1 MNPVPCNLGFLG
13 PYDLMETS
21 MHRTRLL
28 PPIFLLLVAAG
39 SLIFAGESRPIT
51 IGALRGGEDCTAIV
65 LDNDGHTV
73 FGANFDHDLT
83 DEGLVF
89 INKRGVVK
97 TSIHAGTTGR
107 YARWTV
113 RYASISFNLVGY
125 QYAWGGM
132 NERGLSMSSMSLDET
147 RQPGEDA
154 RPPLDS
160 GEWVQYILDT
170 CATVADVIATDSKV
184 RIFTV
189 DHYLVADR
197 DGNAVVIE
205 FLNGRMVTHAAPDLP
220 VAALTNN
227 RYEDSYPAWERL
239 RRHGNYTGHG
249 SSLQRFCLAAD
260 RVDGFR
266 PTTDA
271 GAVDFAF
278 DTLDE
283 VRGQRFSVFPTNWS
297 LVFDTK
303 NLRAYFRT
311 IRKRRI
317 RWVDLK
323 DFDLRCGAPVKM
335 FDIHDG
341 RSGDVADEF
350 FDFDFDLNRNH
361 LEHFLNVWGVDIS
374 HQDVT
379 WILNHFDGF
388 PCVQNRRSSPSRVIP
403 VTHR

>member
-1 MNPVPCNLGFLG
+1 
-13 PYDLMETS
+13 MEAA
-21 MHRTRLL
+21 MHRARLL
-28 PPIFLLLVAAG
+28 LPIFLLLATG
-39 SLIFAGESRPIT
+39 QPIFAGESQPT
-51 IGALRGGEDCTAIV
+51 AIGALRGGEHCTAFV
-65 LDNDGHTV
+65 LDNDGHAV
-73 FGANFDHDLT
+73 FGANFDHNLT

-113 RYASISFNLVGY
+113 RYASVSFNLVGY

-132 NERGLSMSSMSLDET
+132 NERGLSMSTMSLGET
-147 RQPGEDA
+147 RQPSADA

-170 CATVADVIATDSKV
+170 CATVADVIATDSEV

-205 FLNGRMVTHAAPDLP
+205 FLDGHMVSHAAPDLP

-227 RYEDSYPAWERL
+227 VYEESCDTWERL
-239 RRHGNYTGHG
+239 RRHGNYAGQN
-249 SSLQRFCLAAD
+249 SSPHRFCLAAD

-266 PTTDA
+266 HTSDA
-271 GAVDFAF
+271 KAVAYAF

-283 VRGQRFSVFPTNWS
+283 VRGQRFSIYSTNWS

-317 RWVDLK
+317 RWLDLK

-341 RSGDVADEF
+341 RSGDVADDF
-350 FDFDFDLNRNH
+350 FDFDPDLNRA
-361 LEHFLNVWGVDIS
+361 HFERFLRVWGVNISSRDI
-374 HQDVT
+374 T
-379 WILNHFDGF
+379 WVLNHFDGF
-388 PCVQNRRSSPSRVIP
+388 PCVQNRRPSLRRVMP

>member
-1 MNPVPCNLGFLG
+1 MDDP
-13 PYDLMETS
+13 
-21 MHRTRLL
+21 
-28 PPIFLLLVAAG
+28 
-39 SLIFAGESRPIT
+39 
-51 IGALRGGEDCTAIV
+51 
-65 LDNDGHTV
+65 
-73 FGANFDHDLT
+73 
-83 DEGLVF
+83 
-89 INKRGVVK
+89 
-97 TSIHAGTTGR
+97 
-107 YARWTV
+107 

-132 NERGLSMSSMSLDET
+132 NERGLSLTTMSLDET
-147 RQPGEDA
+147 RQPTADA

-170 CATVADVIATDSKV
+170 CATVEEVIATDSQV

-189 DHYLVADR
+189 DHYLIGDR
-197 DGNAVVIE
+197 FGNAAVIE
-205 FLNGRMVTHAAPDLP
+205 FLDGRMVSHTAPNLP

-227 RYEDSYPAWERL
+227 VYEDSCTTWERL
-239 RRHGNYTGHG
+239 RRHGNYAGQN
-249 SSLQRFCLAAD
+249 SSPHRFYLAAD

-266 PTTDA
+266 PTSDA
-271 GAVDFAF
+271 SAVAYAF

-283 VRGQRFSVFPTNWS
+283 VRGQRFSISPTNWT

-323 DFDLRCGAPVKM
+323 DFDLRCSAPVKM

-350 FDFDFDLNRNH
+350 FDFDFELNRD
-361 LEHFLNVWGVDIS
+361 HFEQFLRVWGVDIS

-379 WILNHFDGF
+379 WILNHFSRF
-388 PCVQNRRSSPSRVIP
+388 PCVQDRRSSSRRVMP
-403 VTHR
+403 VTRR

>member
-1 MNPVPCNLGFLG
+1 M
-13 PYDLMETS
+13 
-21 MHRTRLL
+21 
-28 PPIFLLLVAAG
+28 FLLLLAAG
-39 SLIFAGESRPIT
+39 SLIFAGESQPIT

-65 LDNDGHTV
+65 LDNDGHAV

-97 TSIHAGTTGR
+97 SSVNTGTTGR
-107 YARWTV
+107 RARWTT

-125 QYAWGGM
+125 EYSWGGM
-132 NERGLSMSSMSLDET
+132 NERGLSLSTMSLDET
-147 RQPGEDA
+147 RQPRDDA

-170 CATVADVIATDSKV
+170 CATVADVIATDSEV
-184 RIFTV
+184 RIITV

-205 FLNGRMVTHAAPDLP
+205 FLDGHMVSHAAPDVP

-227 RYEDSYPAWERL
+227 VYEESCATWERL
-239 RRHGNYTGHG
+239 RRHGNYAGQN
-249 SSLQRFCLAAD
+249 SSPLRFCLAAD

-266 PTTDA
+266 PTSDA
-271 GAVDFAF
+271 GAVAYAL

-283 VRGQRFSVFPTNWS
+283 VRGQRFSVSPTNWS

-311 IRKRRI
+311 IRMRRI

-335 FDIHDG
+335 LDIHDG
-341 RSGDVADEF
+341 RSGDVASGALTSRPSKHQPITD
-350 FDFDFDLNRNH
+350 R
-361 LEHFLNVWGVDIS
+361 FLRVWGVNISSRDI
-374 HQDVT
+374 T

-388 PCVQNRRSSPSRVIP
+388 PCVQNRRSSPSRVMP
-403 VTHR
+403 VTRR

>member
-1 MNPVPCNLGFLG
+1 MF
-13 PYDLMETS
+13 
-21 MHRTRLL
+21 RARLL
-28 PPIFLLLVAAG
+28 LPFFLLLVTDQ
-39 SLIFAGESRPIT
+39 LILAGESQPT
-51 IGALRGGEDCTAIV
+51 AIGALRGGEHCTAIV
-65 LDNDGHTV
+65 LDNDGHAV
-73 FGANFDHDLT
+73 FGANFDHNLT

-113 RYASISFNLVGY
+113 RYASVSFNLVGY

-132 NERGLSMSSMSLDET
+132 NERGLSMSTMSLGET
-147 RQPGEDA
+147 RQPSADA

-170 CATVADVIATDSKV
+170 CATVADVIATDSEV

-205 FLNGRMVTHAAPDLP
+205 FLDGRMVSHAAPDLP

-227 RYEDSYPAWERL
+227 VYEESCATWERL
-239 RRHGNYTGHG
+239 RRHGNYAGQN
-249 SSLQRFCLAAD
+249 SSPHRFCLAAD

-271 GAVDFAF
+271 RAVDFAF

-283 VRGQRFSVFPTNWS
+283 VRGQRFSIYPTNWS

-303 NLRAYFRT
+303 NLRAYYRT
-311 IRKRRI
+311 NRNHDI

-335 FDIHDG
+335 IDIHDG
-341 RSGDVADEF
+341 GPGDIADGF

-361 LEHFLNVWGVDIS
+361 LEQFLRVWGVNLS
-374 HQDVT
+374 HQEVT
-379 WILNHFDGF
+379 WILNHFDSY
-388 PCVQNRRSSPSRVIP
+388 PCVQNRRSSPRRVMP
-403 VTHR
+403 VTRRVAPR

>member
-1 MNPVPCNLGFLG
+1 MEAALHRARFL
-13 PYDLMETS
+13 
-21 MHRTRLL
+21 LL
-28 PPIFLLLVAAG
+28 VLLLVAATG
-39 SLIFAGESRPIT
+39 SLTFAGESQPT
-51 IGALRGGEDCTAIV
+51 AIGSHRGDEHCTAIV
-65 LDNDGHTV
+65 LDNSGHTV
-73 FGANFDHDLT
+73 FAANFDHDLT

-97 TSIHAGTTGR
+97 TSLHAGTTGR
-107 YARWTV
+107 YAHWTV
-113 RYASISFNLVGY
+113 RYASVSFNLVGY

-132 NERGLSMSSMSLDET
+132 NERGLSMSTMSLDET
-147 RQPGEDA
+147 RQPSADE

-205 FLNGRMVTHAAPDLP
+205 FLDGRMVAHAAPDLP

-227 RYEDSYPAWERL
+227 VYEESCSTWEAL

-249 SSLQRFCLAAD
+249 SSLQRFCLASD
-260 RVDGFR
+260 RVDDFR
-266 PTTDA
+266 RATDA
-271 GAVDFAF
+271 KAIDFAF

-283 VRGQRFSVFPTNWS
+283 VRGQRFSIFSTNWS

-303 NLRAYFRT
+303 NLRVYFRT

-317 RWVDLK
+317 RWVDLN

-335 FDIHDG
+335 IDIHDG
-341 RSGDVADEF
+341 GSGDVADDF
-350 FDFDFDLNRNH
+350 FDFDFDLNRAH
-361 LEHFLNVWGVDIS
+361 FERFLNVWGVNLS
-374 HQDVT
+374 HRDVT
-379 WILNHFDGF
+379 WILNQFDSY
-388 PCVQNRRSSPSRVIP
+388 PCVQNRSSSPRRVMP
-403 VTHR
+403 VTQR

>member
-1 MNPVPCNLGFLG
+1 MEAALHRARFL
-13 PYDLMETS
+13 
-21 MHRTRLL
+21 LL
-28 PPIFLLLVAAG
+28 IFLLVAATG
-39 SLIFAGESRPIT
+39 SLTFAGESQPT
-51 IGALRGGEDCTAIV
+51 AIGSHRGGEHCTAFV
-65 LDNDGHTV
+65 LDNSGHTV
-73 FGANFDHDLT
+73 FGANFDHNLT

-132 NERGLSMSSMSLDET
+132 NERGLSMSTMSLDET
-147 RQPGEDA
+147 RQPSEDE

-170 CATVADVIATDSKV
+170 CATVADVIATASKV

-205 FLNGRMVTHAAPDLP
+205 FLDGRMVSHIAPDLP

-227 RYEDSYPAWERL
+227 VYEESCATWEAL
-239 RRHGNYTGHG
+239 RRHGNYAGQN
-249 SSLQRFCLAAD
+249 SSPHRFCLAAD

-271 GAVDFAF
+271 RAVDYAF

-283 VRGQRFSVFPTNWS
+283 VRGQRFSIHSTNWS
-297 LVFDTK
+297 LVFDTE

-341 RSGDVADEF
+341 RSGDVADDF
-350 FDFDFDLNRNH
+350 FDFDSDLNRNH
-361 LEHFLNVWGVDIS
+361 LERFLNVWGVDLS
-374 HQDVT
+374 DRDVT
-379 WILNHFDGF
+379 WILNHIDGF
-388 PCVQNRRSSPSRVIP
+388 PCVQNRRSSPHRVIP
-403 VTHR
+403 VTRR

>member
-1 MNPVPCNLGFLG
+1 
-13 PYDLMETS
+13 MEAA
-21 MHRTRLL
+21 MHRARILL
-28 PPIFLLLVAAG
+28 PIILLVATGNPA
-39 SLIFAGESRPIT
+39 FAGESQPIA
-51 IGALRGGEDCTAIV
+51 IGALRGGEHCTAMV

-73 FGANFDHDLT
+73 FGANFDHTRT

-97 TSIHAGTTGR
+97 TSVNTGTTGR
-107 YARWTV
+107 RARWTT

-125 QYAWGGM
+125 QYSWGGM
-132 NERGLSMSSMSLDET
+132 NERGLSLSTMSLDET
-147 RQPGEDA
+147 RQPREDA

-170 CATVADVIATDSKV
+170 CATVADVIATDSQV
-184 RIFTV
+184 RIITV

-197 DGNAVVIE
+197 YGNAVVIE
-205 FLNGRMVTHAAPDLP
+205 FLDGRMVWHAAPNLP

-227 RYEDSYPAWERL
+227 VYEESCATWERL
-239 RRHGNYTGHG
+239 RRHGNYTGQN
-249 SSLQRFCLAAD
+249 SSPHRFCLAAD

-266 PTTDA
+266 PTSDA
-271 GAVDFAF
+271 RAVAYAF

-283 VRGQRFSVFPTNWS
+283 VRGERFSVSPTNWS

-303 NLRAYFRT
+303 NLRAYYRT
-311 IRKRRI
+311 NRNYDI

-323 DFDLRCGAPVKM
+323 DLDLRCGAPVKM
-335 FDIHDG
+335 LDIHDG
-341 RSGDVADEF
+341 GAGDVADEF
-350 FDFDFDLNRNH
+350 FDFDFDVNQDHVER
-361 LEHFLNVWGVDIS
+361 FLDVWGVNIS
-374 HQDVT
+374 HQSLM

-388 PCVQNRRSSPSRVIP
+388 TCVQNRRSSPRRVMP

>member
-1 MNPVPCNLGFLG
+1 MGGRLCNLGTLA
-13 PYDLMETS
+13 PYSMMEAAL
-21 MHRTRLL
+21 HRIRFLL
-28 PPIFLLLVAAG
+28 PNILLLATG
-39 SLIFAGESRPIT
+39 HLIFAGESQPVA
-51 IGALRGGEDCTAIV
+51 IGSLRGGEHCTAIV
-65 LDNDGHTV
+65 LDNDGHAV
-73 FGANFDHDLT
+73 FGANFDHTRT

-89 INKRGVVK
+89 INKRGVAK
-97 TSIHAGTTGR
+97 TSILTGTTGR
-107 YARWTV
+107 HARWTT

-132 NERGLSMSSMSLDET
+132 NERGLSISTMSLDET
-147 RQPGEDA
+147 RQPSADE

-170 CATVADVIATDSKV
+170 CATVADVIATDSQV
-184 RIFTV
+184 RIITV

-197 DGNAVVIE
+197 HGNAVVIE
-205 FLNGRMVTHAAPDLP
+205 FLDGRMVSHAAPNLP
-220 VAALTNN
+220 VATLTNN
-227 RYEDSYPAWERL
+227 VYEESCTTWERL
-239 RRHGNYTGHG
+239 RRHGNYAGQN
-249 SSLQRFCLAAD
+249 SSPHRFCLAAD

-266 PTTDA
+266 PTSDA
-271 GAVDFAF
+271 GAVAYAF
-278 DTLDE
+278 DTLDQ
-283 VRGQRFSVFPTNWS
+283 VRGQRFSVSPTNWS

-323 DFDLRCGAPVKM
+323 DFDLRCGAPVQM

-341 RSGDVADEF
+341 RTGDAADEF
-350 FDFDFDLNRNH
+350 LDFDFDLNRNH
-361 LEHFLNVWGVDIS
+361 FERFLRVWGVDIS
-374 HQDVT
+374 NRDVT

-388 PCVQNRRSSPSRVIP
+388 PCVLNRRSSPHRVMP

>member
-1 MNPVPCNLGFLG
+1 
-13 PYDLMETS
+13 MEAALN
-21 MHRTRLL
+21 RARLL
-28 PPIFLLLVAAG
+28 LPIFVLLVADQ
-39 SLIFAGESRPIT
+39 LIFAGESQSIA
-51 IGALRGGEDCTAIV
+51 IGAHRGGEHCTAIV
-65 LDNDGHTV
+65 LDNDGHAV
-73 FGANFDHDLT
+73 FGANFDHNLT

-113 RYASISFNLVGY
+113 RYASVSFNLVGY

-132 NERGLSMSSMSLDET
+132 NERGLSMSTMSLGET
-147 RQPGEDA
+147 RQPSADA

-170 CATVADVIATDSKV
+170 CATVADVIATDSEV
-184 RIFTV
+184 RIITV

-205 FLNGRMVTHAAPDLP
+205 FLDGRMVSHAAPDLP

-227 RYEDSYPAWERL
+227 VYEESCATWERL
-239 RRHGNYTGHG
+239 SRHGSYVGQN
-249 SSLQRFCLAAD
+249 SSPHRFCLAAD

-271 GAVDFAF
+271 RAVDFAF

-283 VRGQRFSVFPTNWS
+283 VRGQRFSIYSTNWS

-311 IRKRRI
+311 IRMRRI

-323 DFDLRCGAPVKM
+323 DFDLRCGTPAKM

-341 RSGDVADEF
+341 GSGDVADDF
-350 FDFDFDLNRNH
+350 FDFDADLNRNH
-361 LEHFLNVWGVDIS
+361 LEQFLRVWGVNISSRDI
-374 HQDVT
+374 T

-388 PCVQNRRSSPSRVIP
+388 PCVQNRHSSPRRVMP
-403 VTHR
+403 VTQR

>member
-1 MNPVPCNLGFLG
+1 
-13 PYDLMETS
+13 
-21 MHRTRLL
+21 MHRARL
-28 PPIFLLLVAAG
+28 LLLVFLLVAG
-39 SLIFAGESRPIT
+39 YLIFAGESQPIA
-51 IGALRGGEDCTAIV
+51 IGALRGGEHCSAIV
-65 LDNDGHTV
+65 LDNHGHAV
-73 FGANFDHDLT
+73 FGANFDHNLT

-132 NERGLSMSSMSLDET
+132 NERGLSMSTMSLDET
-147 RQPGEDA
+147 RQPRADA
-154 RPPLDS
+154 RAPLDS

-170 CATVADVIATDSKV
+170 CATVEDVIATDSQV

-205 FLNGRMVTHAAPDLP
+205 FLNGRMVSHAAPDLP
-220 VAALTNN
+220 VAVLTNN
-227 RYEDSYPAWERL
+227 VYEDSCATWERL
-239 RRHGNYTGHG
+239 RRHGNYAGQN
-249 SSLQRFCLAAD
+249 SSPHRFCLAAD

-266 PTTDA
+266 STSDA
-271 GAVDFAF
+271 NAVAYAF

-283 VRGQRFSVFPTNWS
+283 VRGQRFSIYPTNWS

-341 RSGDVADEF
+341 LSGDVADEF
-350 FDFDFDLNRNH
+350 FDFDFDLNRDH
-361 LEHFLNVWGVDIS
+361 LEHFMRVWGVDIS

-379 WILNHFDGF
+379 WILNHFSGF
-388 PCVQNRRSSPSRVIP
+388 PCVQDRRSSSRRVMP
-403 VTHR
+403 VTHH

>member
-1 MNPVPCNLGFLG
+1 
-13 PYDLMETS
+13 MEAAL
-21 MHRTRLL
+21 HRTRLL
-28 PPIFLLLVAAG
+28 LPIFVLLVADQ
-39 SLIFAGESRPIT
+39 LIFAGESQPIA
-51 IGALRGGEDCTAIV
+51 IGSHRGGEHCTAIV
-65 LDNDGHTV
+65 LDNDGHAV
-73 FGANFDHDLT
+73 FGANFDHTRT

-97 TSIHAGTTGR
+97 SSVNTGTTGR
-107 YARWTV
+107 RARWTT

-125 QYAWGGM
+125 QYSWGGM
-132 NERGLSMSSMSLDET
+132 NERGLSLSTMSLDET
-147 RQPGEDA
+147 RQPREDA

-170 CATVADVIATDSKV
+170 CATVADVVATDSEV
-184 RIFTV
+184 RIITV

-205 FLNGRMVTHAAPDLP
+205 FLDGRMVSHAAPDVP

-227 RYEDSYPAWERL
+227 VYEESCATWERL
-239 RRHGNYTGHG
+239 RRHGNYAGQN
-249 SSLQRFCLAAD
+249 SSPHRFCLAAD

-266 PTTDA
+266 PTSDA
-271 GAVDFAF
+271 RAVAYAF
-278 DTLDE
+278 DTLEE
-283 VRGQRFSVFPTNWS
+283 VRGQRFSVSPTNWS

-311 IRKRRI
+311 IRMRRI

-323 DFDLRCGAPVKM
+323 DFDLRCGTPAKM

-341 RSGDVADEF
+341 DSGDVAGDF
-350 FDFDFDLNRNH
+350 SDFDFDVNQD
-361 LEHFLNVWGVDIS
+361 HFQRFLDVWGVDLS
-374 HQDVT
+374 YQSVM
-379 WILNHFDGF
+379 WILNHFDEF
-388 PCVQNRRSSPSRVIP
+388 PCIQNRRSSPRRVMP